1 MTHILNHVL
10 ELLPVG
16 LRLALP
22 ELWSSK
28 SIGPKPGKS
37 AAAARVPDAIELG
50 DDRYDQLFEGH
61 RPRATNQLA
70 AVRSPFGRPRAS
82 GWTERP
88 DRSSP
93 SARDGQDVRVL
104 SPEFHRALG
113 RWQAAMAQ
121 CTGSH
126 GVGR

>member
-10 ELLPVG
+10 ELLPVR

-70 AVRSPFGRPRAS
+70 AVWHSI
-82 GWTERP
+82 
-88 DRSSP
+88 
-93 SARDGQDVRVL
+93 
-104 SPEFHRALG
+104 
-113 RWQAAMAQ
+113 WQPAGEWMD
-121 CTGSH
+121 
-126 GVGR
+126 